1 MNHDKIDQGL
11 ATAASWIIFEL
22 SKDETP
28 SVERVEEI
36 LYDHLST
43 WVQRG
48 GLEEAYDKVISE
60 EKEKKD
66 DCVPAPTD
74 IDLENPEDQ
83 EKAADKISKEHNVNK
98 KTAWT
103 IIKALL
109 KLGWQNRRLIGS
121 VLSLLFENHAQGLK
135 SIKISEKE
143 LLKILLEETNQ
154 HLKSKQTH

>member
-60 EKEKKD
+60 EK
-66 DCVPAPTD
+66 
-74 IDLENPEDQ
+74 
-83 EKAADKISKEHNVNK
+83 
-98 KTAWT
+98 
-103 IIKALL
+103 
-109 KLGWQNRRLIGS
+109 
-121 VLSLLFENHAQGLK
+121 
-135 SIKISEKE
+135 
-143 LLKILLEETNQ
+143 
-154 HLKSKQTH
+154 